1 MHKDNHALIKAIL
14 WDMDGTLI
22 ESESLHLATLVEAL
36 AHHGVQAGNE
46 MHPLVFGKTGREV
59 HALVRDRF
67 GLAVDYSEWSAF
79 RARAYLNG
87 APKLVPRPGAL
98 EVYRAAKAAGITQA
112 IVSNAS
118 RMLLEANLRAL
129 SIEEPSLIS
138 VSVNDVRHGKPSP
151 EPYERAAWLLRLAPE
166 EVVAV
171 EDSPTGAGGAIAAN
185 MRVIGWPV
193 DDEAAALF
201 SSEAQIVRS
210 PEELAAK
217 LGLETFSLSKLG

>member
-1 MHKDNHALIKAIL
+1 MHDKDNQALIKAIL

-36 AHHGVQAGNE
+36 AHHGVQAGHE

-59 HALVRDRF
+59 HALVRERF
-67 GLAVDYSEWSAF
+67 GLTVDFGEWSAF
-79 RARAYLNG
+79 RARSYLNG
-87 APKLVPRPGAL
+87 APKLTPRPGAL

-129 SIEEPSLIS
+129 GIEDPSLIT

-151 EPYERAAWLLRLAPE
+151 EPYERAA
-166 EVVAV
+166 
-171 EDSPTGAGGAIAAN
+171 
-185 MRVIGWPV
+185 
-193 DDEAAALF
+193 
-201 SSEAQIVRS
+201 
-210 PEELAAK
+210 
-217 LGLETFSLSKLG
+217 